1 MSGGMRRPDRE
12 EPGTA
17 RAEPGAEHAAR
28 PQAEHAAK
36 PREDQGATSPANRP
50 PGTRADRIPGSTTD
64 RTTDTEADRTPTS
77 PADPNGE
84 TRPGHTTAPPTDP
97 APETEADHTAEA
109 PTDPATETRPD
120 PATKSLED
128 QASAPTGLLDL
139 LGVAAVLLEA
149 DGRIDMWSPQAEEL
163 FGYDRAEAVGQ
174 YAALLLLRPE
184 HRDAAIRLFAE
195 VMETGRGWAGAF
207 PIRHK
212 DGGTRVVEFRNM
224 RLTDHLGDHY
234 ALGLATDRSTLR
246 QVERG
251 AALSARLVTQAPIG
265 LAVLDPELRYVTVNP
280 ALAAMYGLPRGDH
293 VGRRFGELLPDSA
306 FQEVA
311 AWMRGVLDTGVPVVN
326 RQVVGRTAA
335 DPDDDHA
342 WMTSLYRLEDH
353 QGHVLGVAMVAVE
366 VTDRYRAA
374 QEAERAQRRL
384 RLIARGSA
392 RIGTTLEV
400 ERTAQE
406 LADVLVPD
414 LADMAAVDL
423 LDSMLRTGR
432 TDPGDGPPLF
442 RALAVK
448 TAYHTDAAAALV
460 PPGRL
465 TVYHAGHPAAQ
476 SVRSGRPVLITH
488 LDSGEVGRVAAD
500 AEAARLLARAGVHT
514 DMAVPLIAR
523 GQCIGVMGL
532 ARARNPLPFDADDL
546 ALACELASRA
556 ALSID
561 NAVLHQHTRSTAEAL
576 QRSLLPQLSP
586 CHPGLEI
593 AARYRP
599 AQAIGEV
606 GGDWYDVI
614 PLDGD
619 RTALAV
625 GDVMGSGIPAAAT
638 MGRLRTATSTLAD
651 LDLDPARVL
660 AHLDRITL
668 GLDPYIATCVYA
680 VHDPR
685 LGRLEVASAGHLPP
699 VLIPSDGSPRLLDL
713 PTGTPL
719 GVGSGPFESTTL
731 DLRPGD
737 QIVLYTDGLVETRDD
752 PIDIR
757 LAELVRLL
765 SPPSPSP
772 EETCDRLLRELRHPA
787 GHDDVALLI
796 ACVLPLES

>member
-1 MSGGMRRPDRE
+1 MD
-12 EPGTA
+12 
-17 RAEPGAEHAAR
+17 
-28 PQAEHAAK
+28 
-36 PREDQGATSPANRP
+36 
-50 PGTRADRIPGSTTD
+50 
-64 RTTDTEADRTPTS
+64 
-77 PADPNGE
+77 
-84 TRPGHTTAPPTDP
+84 PPT
-97 APETEADHTAEA
+97 ETEADHTTET
-109 PTDPATETRPD
+109 PTDPTTGTPPDHTTETPTD
-120 PATKSLED
+120 PPTDTEADHTTESPED
-128 QASAPTGLLDL
+128 HASEPTGLLDL

-207 PIRHK
+207 PVRHK

-280 ALAAMYGLPRGDH
+280 ALAAMHGLSPADH
-293 VGRRFGELLPDSA
+293 VGRRLGELLPDTV
-306 FQEVA
+306 FQEVE

-326 RQVVGRTAA
+326 QQVVGRTAA
-335 DPDDDHA
+335 DPDNDHA
-342 WMTSLYRLEDH
+342 WMASLYRLEDY
-353 QGHVLGVAMVAVE
+353 QGHTLGIATVAVE

-432 TDPGDGPPLF
+432 TDPGEGPPLF

-476 SVRSGRPVLITH
+476 SVRTGRPVLITH
-488 LDSGEVGRVAAD
+488 LDSGEIGRVAAD
-500 AEAARLLARAGVHT
+500 AEAARLLALAGVHT

-699 VLIPSDGSPRLLDL
+699 VLIPSGGSPRLLDL

-737 QIVLYTDGLVETRDD
+737 QLVLYTDGLVETRDD